1 MACLAGPNWANG
13 AKVWSMYLRTTA
25 RGNADGSVVR
35 YLQLAHNEWD
45 AAVGSRTRVL
55 YNFGRGQRLRRWS

>member
-1 MACLAGPNWANG
+1 
-13 AKVWSMYLRTTA
+13 MYLRTTA
-25 RGNADGSVVR
+25 RRNADGSVVR

-55 YNFGRGQRLRRWS
+55 YNFGREDRLDRDAVAG